1 MVKQV
6 SCGAVIFRENGDRK
20 FLLLLKGNYFEFV
33 KGYIEEGEEEKE
45 TVKREIWE
53 ETEISDIEFIEGF
66 REIYTFDY
74 NFKGKSIFREIILY
88 LVKTNSEDVKISY
101 EHDSYKWLSYEEA
114 IKIIKFKNMKE
125 ILTKANNYL
134 DNSLSRFA

>member
-1 MVKQV
+1 MKQV

-45 TVKREIWE
+45 TVKREIQE
-53 ETEISDIEFIEGF
+53 ETEINDIEFIEGF

-74 NFKGKSIFREIILY
+74 NLKGKSIFREIILY
-88 LVKTNSEDVKISY
+88 LVKTTMEDVKISY
-101 EHDSYKWLSYEEA
+101 EHDSYKWLTFDEA

-125 ILTKANNYL
+125 ILTKANDFLNGPL
-134 DNSLSRFA
+134 RKFIT